1 MKNKPLAIQIWSVFA
16 GITLVF
22 SILIAIFIFVT
33 LRSFFMEETYRII
46 ENAQMNRFA
55 GNVFEENP
63 IVRDQSRQ
71 SNRSVNHLVFLPHVG
86 VVKDSK
92 LPPKVLKQLYKQAL
106 LQEEVSKRYTR
117 KIQGERIYYVIRKG
131 TVLGREVA
139 LVSYMW
145 DSYLNDLVRT
155 LFRRLILIIGI
166 ALLVAS
172 LPAALLAKYLTRP
185 LREMDKHVRRIAE
198 RDWHEPLVQDR
209 GDEIGRLARSI
220 EKMRIKLV
228 QQDEAQQSML
238 QHISH
243 ELKTPV
249 MVIRSY
255 AESIEDGIFP
265 KGNLEGSVS
274 VIKQEAMRLEKR
286 IKDLLYLTK
295 LDYYATQEPKYE
307 PVNLAHLLQEVA
319 ERMKPNRPDLEFK
332 MELSEM
338 VITGDAEQW
347 KIAFENILD
356 NQMRYARTQIQVNTK
371 GVVVRIWN
379 DGPQMEEHLLE
390 QVFKKFQVGQR
401 GKFGLGLAI
410 VQRIAELHK
419 AKVWAA
425 NENGGVAFYI
435 QFTL

>member
-63 IVRDQSRQ
+63 IARDQNRQ

-92 LPPKVLKQLYKQAL
+92 LPPKVLKQLYKEAL

-117 KIQGERIYYVIRKG
+117 KIEGERIYYVIRKG

-155 LFRRLILIIGI
+155 LFWRLILIIGT
-166 ALLVAS
+166 ALLVVS

-185 LREMDKHVRRIAE
+185 LREMDEHVKRIAE

-238 QHISH
+238 QRISH

-307 PVNLAHLLQEVA
+307 TVNVAHLLEEVV
-319 ERMKPNRPDLEFK
+319 ERMQPNRPDLEFK

-356 NQMRYARTQIQVNTK
+356 NQMRYAQTQIQVNTR
-371 GVVVRIWN
+371 GMVVRIWN

-390 QVFKKFQVGQR
+390 QVFKKFQVGQK

-425 NENGGVAFYI
+425 NENGGVAFYV
-435 QFTL
+435 QFTS

>member
-63 IVRDQSRQ
+63 IARDQNRQ

-92 LPPKVLKQLYKQAL
+92 LPPKVLKQLYKEAL

-155 LFRRLILIIGI
+155 LFWRLILIIGI
-166 ALLVAS
+166 ALLVVS

-185 LREMDKHVRRIAE
+185 LREMDEHVKRIAE

-238 QHISH
+238 QRISH

-265 KGNLEGSVS
+265 KGNLEGSIS

-307 PVNLAHLLQEVA
+307 TVNIAHLLEEVV
-319 ERMKPNRPDLEFK
+319 ERMQPNRPDLEIK

-338 VITGDAEQW
+338 AITGDEEQW

-356 NQMRYARTQIQVNTK
+356 NQMRYAQTQIQVNTR
-371 GVVVRIWN
+371 GMVVRIWN
-379 DGPQMEEHLLE
+379 DGPQMEEYLLE
-390 QVFKKFQVGQR
+390 QVFKKFQVGQK

-425 NENGGVAFYI
+425 NENGGVAFYV
-435 QFTL
+435 QFTS